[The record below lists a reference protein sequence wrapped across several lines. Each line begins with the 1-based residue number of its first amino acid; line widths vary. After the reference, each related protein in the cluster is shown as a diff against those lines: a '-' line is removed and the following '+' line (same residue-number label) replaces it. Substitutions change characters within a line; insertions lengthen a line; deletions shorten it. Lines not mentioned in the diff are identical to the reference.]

1 MVEFSLGVADHDREF
16 GQCVPITGREGPPEW
31 VVLEPRRLATRRK
44 HWVDEVVVVKEV
56 WRRNDGV
63 PGSAGGLV
71 VVGERGEIE
80 GFVVGH
86 GGEKREAW
94 ETPTC
99 ENFHKSGAAAGNS
112 PRLCVEKPRNRCFG
126 IKHIPK
132 LCFELLI

>member
-1 MVEFSLGVADHDREF
+1 
-16 GQCVPITGREGPPEW
+16 
-31 VVLEPRRLATRRK
+31 VVFEARSLATRRERR
-44 HWVDEVVVVKEV
+44 VDKVIAVAEVLS
-56 WRRNDGV
+56 RNGGV
-63 PGSAGGLV
+63 PGGAGGLV
-71 VVGERGEIE
+71 VVGEGSEVD

-86 GGEKREAW
+86 GGGKREAW

-112 PRLCVEKPRNRCFG
+112 LRLCVEKPRNRCFG